1 MWNATTID
9 RDTGWQQ
16 LTVTPRRTGHGL
28 GHRLLVAFGR
38 FLRWLVTGLAWF
50 VALNALLVAT
60 VVPAAGAWLSGHEV
74 WALVLLALTLGAHGA
89 WFAFASESFDRHVL
103 SRVRMW
109 WRRRRYARKW
119 AHIMVAAGL
128 TAKNRARRELA
139 PRVVW
144 VRQGR
149 YADVLRV
156 RLPDGITAAR
166 FCERLPE
173 ITEALRAREARLLAP
188 PRRRLPRWLAARVS
202 AEFRFT
208 DRRPGTVFLR
218 LAFGDPLTRTILA
231 DTVSSADEIDLGAL
245 RIGRR
250 DDGRDWLVSLR
261 GTHLLL
267 AGATGSG
274 KGSVLWSLL
283 AALGPAIRDGVV
295 QVVGLDP
302 KGGMELGYG
311 RELFRELVTMHG
323 VDAEEEA
330 VQFLEG
336 LADEADRRAHLLAGH
351 TRLLTPT
358 TSLPFLLVVIDEL
371 ASITALLSDSKRQ
384 RRADA
389 ALGRLLT
396 KGRAPGVC
404 VIGALQD
411 PRKDVVRWRDL
422 FPTRIGLR
430 MVDEGQVDM
439 VLGDGARG
447 RGARCDELS
456 ESAPGVGYVIE
467 DGSRTV
473 TRVRAAFLTDDDI
486 RHIATTYRPAPAVA
500 GELHP
505 TPGGE
510 HP

>member
-16 LTVTPRRTGHGL
+16 LTVDRKHSRHGL
-28 GHRLLVAFGR
+28 GRTVAVAVGR
-38 FLRWLVTGLAWF
+38 FVRWLVTGLAVF

-60 VVPAAGAWLSGHEV
+60 VVPAAGAWVSGHEV
-74 WALVLLALTLGAHGA
+74 WALVLLLATLAAHGT
-89 WFAFASESFDRHVL
+89 WFAFASESFDRRVL

-109 WRRRRYARKW
+109 WRRRRYTRRW

-128 TAKNRARRELA
+128 TARNRARRELA
-139 PRVVW
+139 PRVAW

-166 FCERLPE
+166 FTEKLPE

-188 PRRRLPRWLAARVS
+188 PRRRLPRWLTSRVS
-202 AEFRFT
+202 AEFRFS

-218 LAFGDPLTRTILA
+218 LAFGDPLARTILA
-231 DTVSSADEIDLGAL
+231 TPSTTDEVDLGAL

-261 GTHLLL
+261 GTHVLL

-311 RELFRELVTMHG
+311 QELFRELVTMHG
-323 VDAEEEA
+323 TDAEEEA

-430 MVDEGQVDM
+430 LVDEGQVDM

-447 RGARCDELS
+447 RGARCDEIP

-467 DGSRTV
+467 DGSRAT

-500 GELHP
+500 GELH